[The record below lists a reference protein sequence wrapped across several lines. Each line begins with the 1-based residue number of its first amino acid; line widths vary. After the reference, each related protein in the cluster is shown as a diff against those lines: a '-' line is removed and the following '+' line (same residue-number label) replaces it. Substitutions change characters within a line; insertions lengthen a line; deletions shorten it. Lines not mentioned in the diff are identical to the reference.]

1 MKTRYFPSNC
11 FRIVPVQGA
20 EKHERSERMQII
32 NQLASMNK
40 GFLEKG
46 AGRKVVNPTT
56 GEQEYRDV
64 PHFSLKLCKRDG
76 KIHAYTNLPKDKDH
90 LLKTKFEQTLYQ
102 DIGEFRM
109 EEDNLELPETNLYAF
124 AVKGSHHLAIDL
136 DGSPKIKE
144 LFRSVDHGMY
154 SLTVKEV
161 VDQEEKRDQLEK
173 ARLGLTTTKA
183 KVWHYTKTGAKATA
197 KMLYDFWY
205 DGEDEVREK
214 HQVALQQ
221 IKKLLPKKDQK
232 QPYTDRK
239 FASDNN
245 KYMLVEALFLLWTDD
260 EGKAKQFQ
268 ADLQKLMTELQGE
281 NRLEVVKVKPDLSK
295 VAKGRIHYNL
305 PTMCLYQA
313 EISKFL
319 LLPDVEDKDFYSEH
333 LQKTRIPE
341 VMLKPGLGALAF
353 ARELYTNRVVYMPRP
368 KNVTEIDSYVKATI
382 AFGEQGSGKTSYI
395 ENQILETFLAGA
407 QNETE
412 WRRYG
417 RSVVAFELADGK
429 MIKNVRQHIPSWAR
443 KNVVILNH
451 ADTENPLPVNFHDV
465 IKINKKSR
473 SIKKQIADTETKI
486 LLDSVGDDSKTV
498 AVERY
503 FKAALQASY
512 EVGKGNLIDALKI
525 LKDQQYWFQTLQ
537 KLEKKKKRNLAKA
550 LEENATDMI
559 NDPSVLKTIKNR
571 LVPFM
576 TDEDFINLIA
586 QDENPDIDFW
596 KWTNTGP
603 YLVLIYLPGSGQ
615 EISQE
620 LRKFLF
626 THYFMK
632 IWMMMLARERL
643 EDNKRKECLIIVDE
657 LHQILDQRAVQ
668 NLFGALFK
676 EPRKYR
682 FRYVFTVHGWS
693 SFDEAGKNAEKL
705 KRSIKDAR
713 PNLVLLKGGDDFFKS
728 MADMLAPYDVK
739 DFTELMNM
747 EYCGIFRIDVA
758 KKTHIFMAKLIEPVD
773 MRLPMYRQ
781 VSLEESRSMANP
793 LGRPRKDVE
802 TKIYGIEEKEDEK
815 TCQPQN
821 ERNLEEELAEITGGS
836 DFLKAN

>member
-1 MKTRYFPSNC
+1 
-11 FRIVPVQGA
+11 
-20 EKHERSERMQII
+20 
-32 NQLASMNK
+32 
-40 GFLEKG
+40 
-46 AGRKVVNPTT
+46 
-56 GEQEYRDV
+56 
-64 PHFSLKLCKRDG
+64 
-76 KIHAYTNLPKDKDH
+76 
-90 LLKTKFEQTLYQ
+90 
-102 DIGEFRM
+102 
-109 EEDNLELPETNLYAF
+109 
-124 AVKGSHHLAIDL
+124 
-136 DGSPKIKE
+136 
-144 LFRSVDHGMY
+144 
-154 SLTVKEV
+154 
-161 VDQEEKRDQLEK
+161 
-173 ARLGLTTTKA
+173 
-183 KVWHYTKTGAKATA
+183 
-197 KMLYDFWY
+197 
-205 DGEDEVREK
+205 
-214 HQVALQQ
+214 
-221 IKKLLPKKDQK
+221 
-232 QPYTDRK
+232 
-239 FASDNN
+239 
-245 KYMLVEALFLLWTDD
+245 
-260 EGKAKQFQ
+260 
-268 ADLQKLMTELQGE
+268 
-281 NRLEVVKVKPDLSK
+281 
-295 VAKGRIHYNL
+295 L
-305 PTMCLYQA
+305 PTLCLYQT
-313 EISKFL
+313 ELSKFL
-319 LLPDVEDKDFYSEH
+319 LLPDVEDEFFYSEH

-429 MIKNVRQHIPSWAR
+429 MIKNVRQHIPPWAQ

-576 TDEDFINLIA
+576 TDEDFVNLIA
-586 QDENPDIDFW
+586 QEENPDIDFW
-596 KWTNTGP
+596 KWTNAGP

-758 KKTHIFMAKLIEPVD
+758 KKTHIFMAKLIEPAD
-773 MRLPMYRQ
+773 MRLPIFQ
-781 VSLEESRSMANP
+781 KISLEESRSMANEF
-793 LGRPRKDVE
+793 GRPREEVE
-802 TKIYGIEEKEDEK
+802 EKIYGLEETQEEET

-821 ERNLEEELAEITGGS
+821 EKNLEEELAEITGGS
-836 DFLKAN
+836 GL